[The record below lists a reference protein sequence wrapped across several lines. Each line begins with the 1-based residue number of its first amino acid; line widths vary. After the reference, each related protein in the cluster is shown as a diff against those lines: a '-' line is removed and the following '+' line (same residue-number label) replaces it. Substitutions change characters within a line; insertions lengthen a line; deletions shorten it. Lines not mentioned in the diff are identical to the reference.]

1 MMHSDP
7 SLPSNFPL
15 TKNFNIKM
23 SGKLLENFNIN

>member
-7 SLPSNFPL
+7 SLPSNLSL

-23 SGKLLENFNIN
+23 SGGLLGHFNIN